1 MLLKYNWKTDQV
13 KSWEISPK
21 AWRSSIGVRY
31 DGASGENIKIKKP
44 MSTYNENLSI
54 AWVWI
59 AEVNTSQKEVLTLL
73 SSQPNRRDIQWSANQ
88 HSTCVI
94 MYKWSKS
101 DSYFDLREIKM

>member
-13 KSWEISPK
+13 KFWEIPPK
-21 AWRSSIGVRY
+21 AWRSSIAVHY
-31 DGASGENIKIKKP
+31 DGASGENINIKKL
-44 MSTYNENLSI
+44 MSAYNENLSL

-73 SSQPNRRDIQWSANQ
+73 SSQPNRRDIQRSANQ

-94 MYKWSKS
+94 MYKWSKF
-101 DSYFDLREIKM
+101 DS